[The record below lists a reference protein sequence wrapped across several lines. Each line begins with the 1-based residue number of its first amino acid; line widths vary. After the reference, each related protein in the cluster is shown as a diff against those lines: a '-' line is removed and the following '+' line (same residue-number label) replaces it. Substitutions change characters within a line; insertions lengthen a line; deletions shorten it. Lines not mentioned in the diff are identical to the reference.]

1 MSKYAVFRVLYLI
14 LVVLWL
20 VQAAV
25 AGVNEWL
32 ILPTVCL
39 VACYFIMKSLKNKN

>member
-20 VQAAV
+20 VQTAV
-25 AGVNEWL
+25 AGVNEGL
-32 ILPTVCL
+32 ILTTVCL